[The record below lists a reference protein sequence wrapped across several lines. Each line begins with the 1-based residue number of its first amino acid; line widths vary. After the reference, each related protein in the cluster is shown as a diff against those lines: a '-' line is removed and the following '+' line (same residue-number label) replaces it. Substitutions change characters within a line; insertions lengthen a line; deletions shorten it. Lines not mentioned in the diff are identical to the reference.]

1 MLHLF
6 PFRCESFSHPH
17 LHSPRLLL
25 PVPWTCP
32 LRREKQRANKERK
45 APRWCPDCW
54 LKSTANFE
62 SKFLAE
68 KSSARNYQIRKFQP
82 GKPSPL
88 KWTRWLDP
96 GKLDPFGVETG
107 STLPQWFHETVGSTG
122 SLLVKHRGFE
132 GLMIWLHHWQKF
144 LWEPSWLGVVFS
156 SAPLF
161 SQWYS
166 PCQIKNLPQIR
177 TLTHHVTWLSLSLDL
192 QLYWRQLAV
201 AQDPKDDAI

>member
-1 MLHLF
+1 MKVSHILIFTLPACCC
-6 PFRCESFSHPH
+6 PFHELVHFGGRSKEP
-17 LHSPRLLL
+17 
-25 PVPWTCP
+25 TK
-32 LRREKQRANKERK
+32 REKHRAGVLIAGWSPLPNLENQNS
-45 APRWCPDCW
+45 W
-54 LKSTANFE
+54 LKKVQPEIT
-62 SKFLAE
+62 
-68 KSSARNYQIRKFQP
+68 QIRKFQP

-88 KWTRWLDP
+88 KWTCWLDP
-96 GKLDPFGVETG
+96 HCRNDN
-107 STLPQWFHETVGSTG
+107 ETVGSTG

-132 GLMIWLHHWQKF
+132 GLMIWLHQHWQKF

>member
-1 MLHLF
+1 MNLSTS
-6 PFRCESFSHPH
+6 EGEAKSQQ
-17 LHSPRLLL
+17 
-25 PVPWTCP
+25 
-32 LRREKQRANKERK
+32 RE
-45 APRWCPDCW
+45 
-54 LKSTANFE
+54 KSTALV
-62 SKFLAE
+62 SWLLAE
-68 KSSARNYQIRKFQP
+68 VHCKFWIKIPGWKKFSQKLPNKEISAWKTF
-82 GKPSPL
+82 PL
-88 KWTRWLDP
+88 EMNLS
-96 GKLDPFGVETG
+96 TG

-132 GLMIWLHHWQKF
+132 GLMIWLHQHWQKF

>member
-54 LKSTANFE
+54 LKSTAQFGE

-68 KSSARNYQIRKFQP
+68 KSSARNYQISGNFSLENLP
-82 GKPSPL
+82 PWNEL
-88 KWTRWLDP
+88 LDWI
-96 GKLDPFGVETG
+96 
-107 STLPQWFHETVGSTG
+107 PQWFHETVGSTG

-132 GLMIWLHHWQKF
+132 GLMIWLHQHWQKF